1 MAVDLRMLVEQL
13 KAVAHPTRLRVL
25 ALLGGGEFCVCQ
37 IAEVLQ
43 TPQSTVSE
51 TLRELRR
58 AGFITERKEGRWVFV
73 AVTPEAAAPPLLRA
87 LLQEAER
94 LPEVEGD
101 RVRGNEVRA
110 LPIPIIYSK
119 RMKETMGATPHE

>member
-13 KAVAHPTRLRVL
+13 KAVAHPVRLRVL

-43 TPQSTVSE
+43 APQSSISE

-73 AVTPEAAAPPLLRA
+73 AVPPEAAASPLLRA
-87 LLQEAER
+87 LLQEAEA
-94 LPEVEGD
+94 LPEVAED
-101 RVRGNEVRA
+101 RVRGAEVRA
-110 LPIPIIYSK
+110 LPLPLIFGK
-119 RMKETMGATPHE
+119 LMKETMVQE